1 MIEQIKAFCAKSE
14 QDLRSKLSSDKINIA
29 IIAYYPTYRTK
40 FGNLIPKLKQKYN
53 VFTIVD
59 RILNDDFEKSG
70 HHNILF
76 PYRIIGQGQTYYLNM
91 DIPEIELILTADGVG
106 YENGKIDR
114 EFLSK
119 KATRIYFPHTFN
131 IATGYNIPVD
141 YFIVPS
147 KTLMKIYAHHIKDSK
162 RLLPCGYPTLDV
174 AISKYHY
181 QSQNTLTYAPTLR
194 YADPKRSANL
204 MAFAGFDCNLIEWLL
219 KNTHYN
225 ISYRAHPINYLNNH
239 IFHNLIKQRWQGEK
253 RVNIDNKLG
262 TAFYNYS
269 DFLITDTSGTAFT
282 YSYTTLR
289 PSFFFAPYPL
299 DEKSKDGNHIIP
311 AKTAKNFSQLK
322 SLIES
327 IEEKKDREYFYNL
340 RESDIYNVGKSEEA
354 ILEKIEEILA
364 KR

>member
-1 MIEQIKAFCAKSE
+1 M
-14 QDLRSKLSSDKINIA
+14 
-29 IIAYYPTYRTK
+29 
-40 FGNLIPKLKQKYN
+40 
-53 VFTIVD
+53 D

-76 PYRIIGQGQTYYLNM
+76 PYRIIEQGQTYYLNM

-106 YENGKIDR
+106 YENGRIDR

-194 YADPKRSANL
+194 
-204 MAFAGFDCNLIEWLL
+204 
-219 KNTHYN
+219 
-225 ISYRAHPINYLNNH
+225 
-239 IFHNLIKQRWQGEK
+239 
-253 RVNIDNKLG
+253 
-262 TAFYNYS
+262 
-269 DFLITDTSGTAFT
+269 
-282 YSYTTLR
+282 
-289 PSFFFAPYPL
+289 PSFFCTL
-299 DEKSKDGNHIIP
+299 
-311 AKTAKNFSQLK
+311 LK